1 MWSILEDVQL
11 YGIQNYNQ
19 KSLSTTEAEYIDLS
33 QSLREIT
40 PLMTLIEELAAVLA
54 IIIEKAQIHYTVFKD
69 NKGCAELVECP
80 IMRPRTKHV
89 GLKYIILD
97 LK

>member
-1 MWSILEDVQL
+1 
-11 YGIQNYNQ
+11 
-19 KSLSTTEAEYIDLS
+19 
-33 QSLREIT
+33 
-40 PLMTLIEELAAVLA
+40 MTLIEELAAVLA